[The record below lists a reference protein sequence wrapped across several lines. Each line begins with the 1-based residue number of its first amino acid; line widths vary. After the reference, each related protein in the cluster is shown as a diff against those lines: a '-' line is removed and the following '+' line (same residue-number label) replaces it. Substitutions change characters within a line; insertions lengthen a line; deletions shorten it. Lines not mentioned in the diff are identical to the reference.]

1 MGAAFILGPL
11 LAAVGLICGFA
22 VWQLFGM
29 WVQDRL
35 ISGLEFFIIVG
46 VFLAL
51 MGMALAAGG
60 AISFLLVLMLAVLGA
75 MIPLLPVVAQRVGR
89 RQLELQDIAKY
100 QEALKRQPDVPYPHR
115 KLGEI
120 YEAHGDWDRAIE
132 HYQAYLELHDRAPDI
147 QHRLEYVLEQ
157 RRRRDLGLRRCPVC
171 GADARPE
178 TVRCAECGFYLQGP
192 REIFDVLTTPDMMRL
207 WRWLIVVFLVP
218 GVVLGLIGEWVPVW
232 IGLLLLGCSIIATI
246 IFIYGR
252 MTEAGSQ

>member
-1 MGAAFILGPL
+1 MGAAFIIAPL
-11 LAAVGLICGFA
+11 LVGVLLLCGFA
-22 VWQLFGM
+22 VWQLFGL
-29 WVQDRL
+29 WVQDKL
-35 ISGLEFFIIVG
+35 ISGLEFFIIVS
-46 VFLAL
+46 VFLSL
-51 MGMALAAGG
+51 LGMALAVGG
-60 AISFLLVLMLAVLGA
+60 AVSFLLVLMLAVLGA

-132 HYQAYLELHDRAPDI
+132 HYQAYLELYDRAPDI
-147 QHRLEYVLEQ
+147 QRRLEYAREQ

-178 TVRCAECGFYLQGP
+178 TVRCAECGFYLWGP
-192 REIFDVLTTPDMMRL
+192 REIIDALTAPDMMRL

-218 GVVLGLIGEWVPVW
+218 GVILGLVGEWVPAW
-232 IGLLLLGCSIIATI
+232 SGLLLLGCSIVATI
-246 IFIYGR
+246 IFVYGR
-252 MTEAGSQ
+252 MTEAGS